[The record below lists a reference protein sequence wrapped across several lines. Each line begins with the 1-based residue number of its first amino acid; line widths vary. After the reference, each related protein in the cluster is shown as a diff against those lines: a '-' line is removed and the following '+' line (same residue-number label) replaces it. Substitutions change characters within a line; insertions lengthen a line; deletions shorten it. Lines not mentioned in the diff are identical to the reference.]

1 MGSNT
6 RVDRSIGKKFGGLL
20 EGLLGGLY
28 DTSSLVANTDF
39 STKAPISSES
49 GNLPYKGSG
58 LFGGLKAK
66 GANANFMAQNAMAE
80 LDQNRRLSY
89 LKQSLPMQNDAAI
102 ALLQKQNELEQAQE
116 FKKLGDVGASLG
128 IALGNLPGNQLQS
141 LNPPTT
147 FKNPQ
152 EQASWYASAY
162 GNLPVSKA
170 PLEALNNA
178 NELQVKARP
187 EVLNSMVN
195 QEVNKGLLKLGDS
208 AVDITGK
215 TTYEGSGTDYEEKLI
230 PITKTVLNPETG
242 NMEEQV
248 VSYKTE
254 RIPRRR
260 QAGVFNLADYRITP
274 DDVAANAPAGSDT
287 SNYITTD
294 IPPMLSS
301 GKQPQPA
308 VMQPQA
314 ETVSGQPANNTN
326 AAEPQMQGIIPELV
340 RGKFGFSNL
349 LDMYQQNIAKPLE
362 APINDAGKTLGQVGQ
377 GIGDVAGNLRKLF
390 VRKPTE
396 EFKTPKFVDIGSTA
410 VEGLSTRPLDLIPR
424 NNYKKPVTGVYP
436 QVDLMSMD
444 SLNPYER
451 VSSPMVEQPQLPQLT
466 EEQLQA
472 LIEEI
477 NKANMYGQPRY
488 GKPAAMRLPVAMRPA
503 SEFKRK

>member
-39 STKAPISSES
+39 NTNVPISSDS

-66 GANANFMAQNAMAE
+66 GANANFMAQNAMAD

-102 ALLQKQNELEQAQE
+102 ALLQKQNELEQAE
-116 FKKLGDVGASLG
+116 NFRKLGDVGASLG

-294 IPPMLSS
+294 NPPVMSS
-301 GKQPQPA
+301 GKPKQPT
-308 VMQPQA
+308 VMQPQP
-314 ETVSGQPANNTN
+314 ETANTQPALK
-326 AAEPQMQGIIPELV
+326 GLIPEATSGVL
-340 RGKFGFSNL
+340 SNIK
-349 LDMYQQNIAKPLE
+349 Q
-362 APINDAGKTLGQVGQ
+362 
-377 GIGDVAGNLRKLF
+377 
-390 VRKPTE
+390 
-396 EFKTPKFVDIGSTA
+396 
-410 VEGLSTRPLDLIPR
+410 LIPR
-424 NNYKKPVTGVYP
+424 FQAPEALSLAGDSFKTELKNTGAMLGNARKSLIAGKDETMTP
-436 QVDLMSMD
+436 QVTPPVPLFPDAYIGAIQGGLEMVTDPLREILMGISE
-444 SLNPYER
+444 SVQETPN
-451 VSSPMVEQPQLPQLT
+451 V
-466 EEQLQA
+466 
-472 LIEEI
+472 
-477 NKANMYGQPRY
+477 GQPLPIPQKDLIRY
-488 GKPAAMRLPVAMRPA
+488 LQNRAN
-503 SEFKRK
+503 SKRFNQIPLSAK